1 MRKSAPKMP
10 EKREFLVKKRKK
22 KKKPTTTEM
31 LGCHFAQAYL

>member
-22 KKKPTTTEM
+22 KKPTTTEM

>member
-22 KKKPTTTEM
+22 KKPPTTEM